1 MEACACRQ
9 QMWRAAMD
17 DDDEEGAAALDEA
30 AAKVSCREVFPHT
43 DPFGSVQH
51 PGSTQ
56 PSLPDHVAGLRH
68 NSAQQAI
75 THCPAS
81 GVVSSCQQPSIQDR
95 CEASSSADLSLPR
108 LTYFEHLECSR

>member
-1 MEACACRQ
+1 MNFDVEAWRQ

-30 AAKVSCREVFPHT
+30 ASKVSCREVFPHT
-43 DPFGSVQH
+43 DPIGSVQH

-68 NSAQQAI
+68 NSAQ
-75 THCPAS
+75 
-81 GVVSSCQQPSIQDR
+81 
-95 CEASSSADLSLPR
+95 
-108 LTYFEHLECSR
+108 